1 MYNKTIKCVK
11 VLYYHPEFCYEKLK
25 NINILN
31 KLFEQKK
38 NFEFDFFFTEKINT
52 IFFFIL
58 QNCHKLILSNIPK
71 KNTLIKYI

>member
-38 NFEFDFFFTEKINT
+38 KSNL
-52 IFFFIL
+52 IFFNRKYKHNIYFYL
-58 QNCHKLILSNIPK
+58 TELPQTNLI
-71 KNTLIKYI
+71 

>member
-31 KLFEQKK
+31 KLFERKKNSNLIFFSQKK
-38 NFEFDFFFTEKINT
+38 
-52 IFFFIL
+52 
-58 QNCHKLILSNIPK
+58 
-71 KNTLIKYI
+71 